1 MLIDTWYDWNGKGE
15 KKNLKKCFK
24 ADKKVLKYSIYLFFS
39 KKTNSNENIFLD

>member
-24 ADKKVLKYSIYLFFS
+24 ADKKKFWNIQFIFFS